1 MKLPIRALAVSSIPA
16 WLALVSS
23 CAMWGEEGAKPPPAA
38 APPAAASATTQLPPV
53 AVATAPMATPTAPP
67 SDASGGVVRMRGS
80 NTVGASL
87 APRLALAFL
96 QHSGASDAAMHERK
110 EENHV
115 TVSGTLGGKPVSFEI
130 DSPGSKVAFEC
141 LADHSCDIG
150 MSSRPIQL
158 EEVTQLA
165 GLGDMTS
172 PAAEHV
178 IALDGIAIVVNR
190 ANRVNKLTVQQIANL
205 FEGKTKTWAPI
216 EGAGG
221 EVHLYIRDKKSGTY
235 DTFLQFVTH
244 GRDLPADRARVTDNE
259 GISAGVAGDEGAI
272 GFVGL
277 AYVGANKAVAVQDGD
292 ATALAPTPFSVA
304 TEDYPFSRR
313 LYLYTPPA
321 SLAPLAAGFVDF
333 ALSDDGQKV
342 VAQTGFVGLNVTA
355 SEERAAG
362 RAPDGYTKATT
373 GAHRLSFN
381 LRFKTNTTA
390 LDGKAT
396 QDLDRVVRYIKATTN
411 ESHAIELL
419 GFADN
424 QGDEAHNVELSEHR
438 AKTVAEELAKRGVVA
453 QVVTGFGS
461 ARPIAPNDTPEGRNK
476 NRRVE
481 VWLK

>member
-1 MKLPIRALAVSSIPA
+1 
-16 WLALVSS
+16 
-23 CAMWGEEGAKPPPAA
+23 
-38 APPAAASATTQLPPV
+38 
-53 AVATAPMATPTAPP
+53 
-67 SDASGGVVRMRGS
+67 MRGS

-96 QHSGASDAAMHERK
+96 QRSGATDAAAQERK

-115 TVSGTLGGKPVSFEI
+115 TVSGTVAGKPVVFEI
-130 DSPGSKVAFEC
+130 DSPGSKVAFQC

-172 PAAEHV
+172 AAAEHV
-178 IALDGIAIVVNR
+178 IGLDGIAIVVNR
-190 ANRVNKLTVQQIANL
+190 ANRINKLTVQQIASL
-205 FEGKTKTWAPI
+205 FEGKAKAWSQVQ
-216 EGAGG
+216 GG
-221 EVHLYIRDKKSGTY
+221 PGDVHLFIRDKKSGTY
-235 DTFLQFVTH
+235 DTFVQFVTR
-244 GRDLPADRARVTDNE
+244 GRDLPAEHARVTDNE

-277 AYVGANKAVAVQDGD
+277 AYVGANKPLAVQDGD
-292 ATALAPTPFSVA
+292 ATPLAPTPFSIA

-313 LYLYTPPA
+313 LYFYTPPSA
-321 SLAPLAAGFVDF
+321 LSPLASRFVDF
-333 ALSDDGQKV
+333 SLSDEGQKI

-355 SEERAAG
+355 SDAPAQG
-362 RAPDGYTKATT
+362 RAPDGYSKATT

-381 LRFKTNTTA
+381 LRFKTNTTT
-390 LDGKAT
+390 LDGKAA

-424 QGDEAHNVELSEHR
+424 QGDEGHNLDLSKLR

-461 ARPIAPNDTPEGRNK
+461 ARPIAPNDSPDGRNK